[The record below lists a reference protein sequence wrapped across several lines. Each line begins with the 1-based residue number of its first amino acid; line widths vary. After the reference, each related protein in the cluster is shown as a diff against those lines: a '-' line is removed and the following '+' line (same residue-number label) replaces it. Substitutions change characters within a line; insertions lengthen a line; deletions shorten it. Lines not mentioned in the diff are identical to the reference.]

1 MTKDYLQLLREKRNK
16 AESEKLERQRQYE
29 RKQYLSTPKQ
39 ELKDGSVIIW
49 VSFCPVWLG
58 YFHGLDV
65 SAS

>member
-49 VSFCPVWLG
+49 VSFCPV
-58 YFHGLDV
+58 
-65 SAS
+65 